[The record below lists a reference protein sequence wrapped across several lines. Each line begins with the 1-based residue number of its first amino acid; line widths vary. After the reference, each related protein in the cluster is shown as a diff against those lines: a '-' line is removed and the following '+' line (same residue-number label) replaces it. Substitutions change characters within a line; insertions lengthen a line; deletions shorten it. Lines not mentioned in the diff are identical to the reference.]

1 MKKIFTL
8 SATLLVCFFCCTIIA
23 QPSLQWKRSF
33 GGTGTDVANSIRQT
47 SDGGYIIAGSTTSA
61 NGDVTSNHGD
71 ADYWIVRLGRTGNIV
86 WQKTFGGSG
95 TDIAKCIQQTSDGGF
110 IVAGISSSGDGDL
123 TGKHGIDF
131 WVDWPVPG
139 PDTNFYYPPY
149 FYEPWIVKLDASGN
163 ITWSQCYHKYYTD
176 YGIRSYLN
184 YYVNT
189 IIQTS
194 DGGYLYGG
202 TESPF
207 HEDISMNYFAIVTK
221 ITSTGNVEWV
231 QRLSTIP
238 DHEGLYREDGM
249 SVADLV
255 QTPAGYAA
263 LINGPYWTWVEGVG
277 YVGGEDIYVYTFDN
291 AGVQLSN
298 QKYGGAGNDFGTSIK
313 QTTDGGF
320 IIAGYSA
327 SADGDLATAG
337 NHGGNDFWLFKTNSS
352 GAVAWS
358 KCYGGSGD
366 DIAKAVQQAADG
378 SYYVAGYSL
387 STDGDVKDHIAS
399 ATPTSDFWIVKTNA
413 TGSLLWSKSYGGSS
427 NDAAFA
433 LEKTYEG
440 GFIVA
445 GSSASSYGGVPN
457 QGADDLQLFKF
468 AECSWL
474 LPPVVYNQNF
484 CSSTNPTAAC
494 ITITKGSV
502 VKWYDVSTGGASL
515 ASTTPLVTGTYY
527 ATQSTIGCESSR
539 RTVHITVNTTPA
551 APVASAQSFC
561 ISSAPTIANLV
572 ASGTALKC
580 YTAAFTGVPLT
591 AGTLLTTRTYF
602 VSQTSTDGCESK
614 RTAVSVTVSS
624 NCKTFTRKPAEN
636 IISEIMPASVFVYP
650 NPARDV
656 FNILV
661 KGLPS
666 ETVVIQ
672 LTDAAGKIVLQKNY
686 TPVSG
691 IVNDRIVTNNL
702 PGGLYF
708 ISCLLPGKTITTTV
722 SVER

>member
-1 MKKIFTL
+1 MKKIFTI
-8 SATLLVCFFCCTIIA
+8 SATLLLSVFCCTIIA
-23 QPSLQWKRSF
+23 QPALQWKRSF

-95 TDIAKCIQQTSDGGF
+95 TDVARCVQPTADGGY
-110 IVAGISSSGDGDL
+110 IVAGISISGDGDL
-123 TGKHGIDF
+123 AGIHGRGYTVRF
-131 WVDWPVPG
+131 PPVPND
-139 PDTNFYYPPY
+139 DTLY
-149 FYEPWIVKLDASGN
+149 FHSVPYEPWIVKLDAMGN
-163 ITWSQCYHKYYTD
+163 ITWSKCFHVTWSD
-176 YGIRSYLN
+176 YGITEFDN
-184 YYVNT
+184 NYVNT
-189 IIQTS
+189 IIQTK
-194 DGGYLYGG
+194 DGGYLMGG
-202 TESPF
+202 SEDPVSESWSGPNGV
-207 HEDISMNYFAIVTK
+207 ITK
-221 ITSTGNVEWV
+221 LTSTGEVEWDK
-231 QRLSTIP
+231 SFYNDGDYYY
-238 DHEGLYREDGM
+238 DHGPN
-249 SVADLV
+249 VVDLV
-255 QTPAGYAA
+255 ETATGYAA
-263 LINGPYWTWVEGVG
+263 LVNGPYGTWVDGAG
-277 YVGGEDIYVYTFDN
+277 YVGGENTYVYTFNN

-313 QTTDGGF
+313 QTTDEGF

-327 SADGDLATAG
+327 STDGDLATAG

-358 KCYGGSGD
+358 KCYGGSGE

-387 STDGDVKDHIAS
+387 SNNGDVKDHIAS
-399 ATPTSDFWIVKTNA
+399 PASTADFWVVKTNA
-413 TGSLLWSKSYGGSS
+413 AGSLLWSKSYGGTST
-427 NDAAFA
+427 DAALA

-440 GFIVA
+440 GFIAA
-445 GSSASSYGGVPN
+445 GSSASSYSGVLN
-457 QGADDLQLFKF
+457 HGADDLQLFKF
-468 AECSWL
+468 VECSSL

-484 CSSTNPTAAC
+484 CISTNPTAAC

-539 RTVHITVNTTPA
+539 KAVRITVNTTPA

-572 ASGTALKC
+572 SSGTALKW
-580 YTAAFTGVPLT
+580 YTAAFTGVPLA
-591 AGTLLTTRTYF
+591 AGTPLTTRTYF

-614 RTAVSVTVSS
+614 RTAVSVTISS
-624 NCKTFTRKPAEN
+624 NCKTFTKRPAEN
-636 IISEIMPASVFVYP
+636 IISEIIPASVVAYP
-650 NPARDV
+650 NPARDA

-672 LTDAAGKIVLQKNY
+672 LTDAAGKIVLHKSY
-686 TPVSG
+686 IPVSSM
-691 IVNDRIVTNNL
+691 INDRITTNNL

-722 SVER
+722 SVKR